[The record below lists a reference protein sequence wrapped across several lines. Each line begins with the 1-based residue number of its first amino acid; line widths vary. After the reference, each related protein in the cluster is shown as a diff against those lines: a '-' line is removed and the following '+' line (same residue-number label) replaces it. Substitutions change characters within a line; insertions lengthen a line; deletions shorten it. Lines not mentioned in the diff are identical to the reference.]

1 MSRDEYTREFE
12 KFLIKCDIH
21 VPEEQPTIRYLGGLD
36 PRYANII
43 KLQQYTMFRE
53 VCILAHKVEEQRR
66 LNLTK
71 ETFQDLELR
80 TNLLTR
86 EIHFEPHA

>member
-43 KLQQYTMFRE
+43 KLQQYTMFGE
-53 VCILAHKVEEQRR
+53 VCILAHKVEEQKKAKPYKRDFPR
-66 LNLTK
+66 
-71 ETFQDLELR
+71 
-80 TNLLTR
+80 
-86 EIHFEPHA
+86 P